1 MLRFRASSTFG
12 LYFVHAVVLMNT
24 YVVKNLIV
32 VVIRVGTVLS
42 SPFIAAWLMNS
53 QWSQHGVLLKWNV
66 KE

>member
-1 MLRFRASSTFG
+1 
-12 LYFVHAVVLMNT
+12 MNT